1 MSVRN
6 DGDDA
11 VLKSFVE
18 LAETAAPAAK
28 PHIRDAINLMLHVRI
43 LKIFSEFH

>member
-1 MSVRN
+1 MKE

-18 LAETAAPAAK
+18 LAETAPKLLK
-28 PHIRDAINLMLHVRI
+28 PHVQDTIMLMLQVRMDQF
-43 LKIFSEFH
+43 LRH